1 MLTTPRRAHHRRRRG
16 RPPPAR
22 GRKDQAYLI
31 RTTRRGIFRHR
42 QGKYINTL
50 SCLLDHPFISLPVRV
65 QLAHFLSPSTA
76 MAAPPSFV
84 FDFADD
90 ASAAPTGAEHSN
102 PIMVDLDPGMDF
114 SSNAPTTTTDSAATH
129 LSRTPRPLKAS
140 LPLLYSPSLLDL
152 EEEDD
157 FIGSEM
163 DGGTTSNPNINSL
176 RSGTY
181 GGDAVERARITRG
194 SSRHLR
200 VNTLHQRVYHQDDQ
214 LSPLAYPMSLSPS
227 PTDEKAP
234 AMPINGL
241 PTTPLTPSSSKD
253 KLRAFYAH
261 SYPSSPFQRL
271 QHRGSVLLSRLFA
284 LPLAVF
290 RTFRNLLHRLDSPLL
305 WLSLYFFL
313 NLGLTLYNKSV
324 LIHFPFPYTLTALHA
339 FCGSVGTW
347 VLLRLEANQARKEAG
362 AEVSTKARPSV
373 YQQQQ
378 PTTRSISSLGV
389 PNLKGKELVVLF
401 LFSILYTVNIVV
413 SNASLRLVTVPVRG
427 FSPTSLVTASR

>member
-1 MLTTPRRAHHRRRRG
+1 
-16 RPPPAR
+16 
-22 GRKDQAYLI
+22 
-31 RTTRRGIFRHR
+31 
-42 QGKYINTL
+42 
-50 SCLLDHPFISLPVRV
+50 
-65 QLAHFLSPSTA
+65 

-102 PIMVDLDPGMDF
+102 PILVNLDPGMDF

-163 DGGTTSNPNINSL
+163 DGGATSNANTNSL

-200 VNTLHQRVYHQDDQ
+200 VSTLHQRVYHQDDQ

-234 AMPINGL
+234 ALPINGHGPQYDV

-261 SYPSSPFQRL
+261 SYPSTPFQRL
-271 QHRGSVLLSRLFA
+271 QHHGSVLLSRLFA

-290 RTFRNLLHRLDSPLL
+290 RAVRNLLHRLDSPLL

-378 PTTRSISSLGV
+378 QPATRSISSLGV

-413 SNASLRLVTVPVRG
+413 SNASLRLVTVPVRV
-427 FSPTSLVTASR
+427 FSLTSLVAASR